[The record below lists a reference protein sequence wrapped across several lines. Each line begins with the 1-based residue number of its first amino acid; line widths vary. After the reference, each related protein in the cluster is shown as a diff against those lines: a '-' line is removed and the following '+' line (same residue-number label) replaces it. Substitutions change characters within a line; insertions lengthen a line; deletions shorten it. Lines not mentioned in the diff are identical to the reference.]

1 MDEHKFREMQ
11 EETRYQIALTKIPQI
26 GNKLAQQ
33 LMTYFGNASNIF
45 KAGRRELECLP
56 MLGKVRANAIRQFT
70 DFRWV
75 DREMNFLEKYQIA
88 AISYQSPLYPQRLLH
103 CCDHPFLLYYK
114 GNANLNSTRI
124 INVIGTR
131 MPTAHGRE
139 ACANLIAGL
148 EASNVMV
155 VSGLAYGIDVLAHA
169 TALKHGMPTIGILA
183 HGLDRIYPDVHANTA
198 RQMVEQGGLLT
209 EYGRET
215 TPDKP
220 NFPKRN
226 RIVAGMSDATVLI
239 ESGLKGGSMI
249 TADIAFSYNR
259 DIFAIPGRVGDSK
272 SAGCHHLI
280 KNNQAMLITDAADI
294 LKAMNWDDVG
304 GRPVV
309 VKQQEIQAELNE
321 EEREILGLFNKR
333 VDYHID
339 HIYSKSPL
347 PESRIASVIFQLQMN
362 KLLRS
367 VPGQRYQ
374 LV

>member
-1 MDEHKFREMQ
+1 MQ

-26 GNKLAQQ
+26 GNKIAQQ
-33 LMTYFGNASNIF
+33 LMTYFENASNIF

-56 MLGKVRANAIRQFT
+56 MMGKVRANAIKAF
-70 DFRWV
+70 DNFRWV
-75 DREMNFLEKYQIA
+75 DKEMDFLAKYRIA

-103 CCDHPFLLYYK
+103 CYDNPFLLYYK
-114 GNANLNSTRI
+114 GNANLNATRI

-139 ACANLIAGL
+139 ACASLIAGL
-148 EASNVMV
+148 QASNVMV
-155 VSGLAYGIDVLAHA
+155 VSGLAYGIDVLAHH
-169 TALKHGMPTIGILA
+169 TALQYGLPTVGILA
-183 HGLDRIYPDVHANTA
+183 HGLDRIYPDVHAGTA

-209 EYGRET
+209 EYTSET

-239 ESGLKGGSMI
+239 ESGIKGGSMI
-249 TADIAFSYNR
+249 TADIANSYNR
-259 DIFAIPGRVGDSK
+259 DVFAIPGRVGDPK
-272 SAGCHHLI
+272 SAGCHQLI

-294 LKAMNWDDVG
+294 LKAMNWDDV
-304 GRPVV
+304 
-309 VKQQEIQAELNE
+309 VKKPAMPLQQELGVGLKDD
-321 EEREILGLFNKR
+321 ERQILSLFKTSE
-333 VDYHID
+333 DYHID
-339 HIYSKSPL
+339 QIYRQSPL
-347 PESRIASVIFQLQMN
+347 PESRVASVIFQLEMN

-367 VPGQRYQ
+367 MPGQRYQ

>member
-1 MDEHKFREMQ
+1 MQ

-26 GNKLAQQ
+26 GNKIAQQ
-33 LMTYFGNASNIF
+33 LTTYFENAGNIF
-45 KAGRRELECLP
+45 KASRRELESLP
-56 MLGKVRANAIRQFT
+56 MLGKVRANAIRQFN

-88 AISYQSPLYPQRLLH
+88 AISFQSPLYPQRLLH
-103 CCDHPFLLYYK
+103 CYDHPFLLYYK
-114 GNANLNSTRI
+114 GNANLNTTRI

-131 MPTAHGRE
+131 TPTAHGRE
-139 ACANLIAGL
+139 VCANLIAGL
-148 EASNVMV
+148 EASNIMV

-239 ESGLKGGSMI
+239 ESGIKGGSMI
-249 TADIAFSYNR
+249 TADIANSYNR
-259 DIFAIPGRVGDSK
+259 DVFAIPGRVGDPK

-280 KNNQAMLITDAADI
+280 KNNQAMLITDAEDI
-294 LKAMNWDDVG
+294 LKAMNWDDAV
-304 GRPVV
+304 RKPVMPQ
-309 VKQQEIQAELNE
+309 QQEIQVELKE
-321 EEREILGLFNKR
+321 EERQILALFNR
-333 VDYHID
+333 SEHFHID
-339 HIYSKSPL
+339 HIYSRSPL
-347 PESRIASVIFQLQMN
+347 PESKVASVIFQLEMN

-367 VPGQRYQ
+367 APGQRYQ